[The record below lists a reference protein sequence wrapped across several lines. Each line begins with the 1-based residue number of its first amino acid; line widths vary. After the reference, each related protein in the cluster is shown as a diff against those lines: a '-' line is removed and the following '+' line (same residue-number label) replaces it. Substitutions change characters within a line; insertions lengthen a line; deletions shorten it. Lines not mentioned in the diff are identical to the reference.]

1 MNGNQLVK
9 KFIDEL
15 SKVQNINITLSNISR
30 MRKVFQLSGRI
41 NSIIYIK
48 SIANYPYRWGITKNT
63 VDKIIEQNTPWSIIL
78 LFKTQQT
85 GFFISSNEY
94 FDRVNKS
101 LWPFHQGD
109 YKITEGKSLVGL
121 PKFSTIDELV
131 NLLLNQSSELLID
144 DLIQKAIQETEVNR
158 IIFKNSKSGESIS
171 HKNLKEYVAS
181 QPKLLGLPKDSLSF
195 IEYPFPSGDKVDV
208 AFNFNDNKWIVVE
221 IELEGEIQNFIG
233 LFQVIKYQALLRA
246 VLKTQKLKGEVAGY
260 LIANSIPEKIKN
272 LANILNIKTKEISI

>member
-15 SKVQNINITLSNISR
+15 SKVQNINITPSNISKR
-30 MRKVFQLSGRI
+30 RKVFQLSGRI

-48 SIANYPYRWGITKNT
+48 SIAHYPYYWGITKNT
-63 VDKIIEQNTPWSIIL
+63 VDKIIEQNIPWSIIL

-121 PKFSTIDELV
+121 PKFSTINELV
-131 NLLLNQSSELLID
+131 NLLINQSSELLID
-144 DLIQKAIQETEVNR
+144 DLI
-158 IIFKNSKSGESIS
+158 
-171 HKNLKEYVAS
+171 
-181 QPKLLGLPKDSLSF
+181 
-195 IEYPFPSGDKVDV
+195 
-208 AFNFNDNKWIVVE
+208 
-221 IELEGEIQNFIG
+221 
-233 LFQVIKYQALLRA
+233 
-246 VLKTQKLKGEVAGY
+246 
-260 LIANSIPEKIKN
+260 
-272 LANILNIKTKEISI
+272 